1 MKKLSIILNVVLFV
15 LVGVLFY
22 LHFSD
27 QKSSAVPAATPQQ
40 DTPSSQP
47 LRISYVNIDSLEAH
61 YGYFQQKKAE
71 LDKKQESIQKELAA
85 KANAIQ
91 NDIADLQKKAPTLTQ
106 SEGMAAQ
113 KKIVAQRESLQQR
126 EQKLRT
132 DFMQQQQAFNQELHE
147 RLQQFLQRYNQDKHY
162 TLILS
167 YSESLS
173 DILYKDNAYDIT
185 QDVIQGLNA
194 AQPAN
199 P

>member
-15 LVGVLFY
+15 LVGILFY
-22 LHFSD
+22 LHFSN
-27 QKSSAVPAATPQQ
+27 QKTHAAPAQTAQQ
-40 DTPSSQP
+40 DGPQRQP

-71 LDKKQESIQKELAA
+71 LDKKQQSIQKELAA

-91 NDIADLQKKAPTLTQ
+91 KDIADLQKKAPTLTQ

-113 KKIVAQRESLQQR
+113 KKIVAQRESLQKR
-126 EQKLRT
+126 EQELRT

-147 RLQQFLQRYNQDKHY
+147 RLQRFLEQYNQDKHY

-173 DILYKDNAYDIT
+173 DILYKDKAYDIT
-185 QDVIQGLNA
+185 SEVIRGLNA
-194 AQPAN
+194 ELPAK